1 MSINA
6 VLAMSIFIENYVYIS
21 VLLLQ
26 VSMSVLFRT
35 YDNKTLDC

>member
-26 VSMSVLFRT
+26 VRMSVLFRT